1 MHPLRWL
8 VESEH
13 PSHRD
18 LQPFYP
24 HQGKHFRGAD
34 EARETA
40 HGSGALTHPVDF
52 RVTHWQNPDWKHL
65 QYIKPGKTDWIC
77 LVFVNSC

>member
-24 HQGKHFRGAD
+24 HQGKYFRGAD

-52 RVTHWQNPDWKHL
+52 
-65 QYIKPGKTDWIC
+65 
-77 LVFVNSC
+77 